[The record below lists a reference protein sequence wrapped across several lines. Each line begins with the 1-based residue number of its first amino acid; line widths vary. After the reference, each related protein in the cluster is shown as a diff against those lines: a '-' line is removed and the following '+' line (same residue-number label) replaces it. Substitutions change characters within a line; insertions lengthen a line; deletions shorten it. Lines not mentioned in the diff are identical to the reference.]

1 MLSSFQNWRDIYWI
15 TWQTFIEMKLP
26 DIFNV
31 VEKMSRSNIFIDLII
46 SVIWHHRLQN
56 RIWERKIENKDN
68 TSKHSPIKYKYW
80 DFPSSVIRGRLLI
93 TLAWLIKIPFPIFL
107 KYLRIGNRWWQFKIE
122 PRHSYWCLMFQ
133 LFWFNNIGIKLV
145 NYLEEG
151 KRISGKVQA
160 ALQKLPLPL
169 A

>member
-1 MLSSFQNWRDIYWI
+1 MENLMIQVILTYLEGRINRHKESMFFRLPKFGKLVHIQRFYSLDKPFCWVVSKTEEI
-15 TWQTFIEMKLP
+15 FIELLGKLLLIMKLP

-56 RIWERKIENKDN
+56 RIWGRKIENKDN

-107 KYLRIGNRWWQFKIE
+107 KYWRLGDWWWQFK
-122 PRHSYWCLMFQ
+122 
-133 LFWFNNIGIKLV
+133 
-145 NYLEEG
+145 LEG
-151 KRISGKVQA
+151 
-160 ALQKLPLPL
+160 
-169 A
+169 